1 MQKEAFDKAIA
12 GDKSNGCCDR
22 ECIKISCKGMACIA
36 GVVDPE
42 CFIIGGGVSVAGEYF
57 LEKIRKYYQ
66 MFAFHASKRD
76 YYSKGIVRK

>member
-1 MQKEAFDKAIA
+1 
-12 GDKSNGCCDR
+12 
-22 ECIKISCKGMACIA
+22 MACIA